1 MIVSSNG
8 EVFVRGNQTLIYA
21 EFISIINSFFENKSF
36 TEEQILEAVRVAGLS
51 DEELVSEIFEGD
63 ESVC

>member
-8 EVFVRGNQTLIYA
+8 EVLVRGEKTIVYT
-21 EFISIINSFFENKSF
+21 EFTCIIRSFYLHNRF
-36 TEEQILEAVRVAGLS
+36 TEEQILKAVRVAGLS

-63 ESVC
+63 ETVC

>member
-8 EVFVRGNQTLIYA
+8 EVLVRGEETGVYT
-21 EFISIINSFFENKSF
+21 EFIRIIRSFYMNNRF

-51 DEELVSEIFEGD
+51 NEELVSEIFEGD
-63 ESVC
+63 ENVC